1 MRCDTS
7 RKGESFLKKQM
18 LSAAVILAF
27 LIFCSSA
34 HAADPLT
41 LDEAKYLAI
50 QNSREMSKSKISTD
64 SARYK
69 FYQAEKEYEDSGYP
83 SSWDSYAGIM
93 ADLTL
98 LYNYKATLDPIED
111 AAEIAKTNSEID
123 LKKRAADQAL
133 DQYYADLKQ
142 RDSIQKQMED
152 AEDTYKDA
160 KLSQEEFEEE
170 LKYNIEQIY
179 TNILLQENK
188 VPILQRDMEYK
199 KLLLE
204 IEKKRLGLGVSSQ
217 ETVDSFEEDCT
228 NADHSLIEAKNFL
241 KNTKGNLNDMMGQ
254 DYDEEISLKPIQ
266 IDLFEEMPTYD
277 QIISKV
283 LKESTK
289 LSQIQRD
296 IEKKENDLED
306 DLSDYT
312 NDYKPYQEELV
323 RLEIKEMELQ
333 LQDEKYRLKQN
344 VNNLLASL
352 DTKQK
357 KYQLSQIE
365 TNNAKKQYNW
375 DKKRY
380 EIGQLPKLKLMQ
392 SELAYLNAKQG
403 FLATEYD
410 LFLTKRAIDLVD
422 KGIVV

>member
-1 MRCDTS
+1 
-7 RKGESFLKKQM
+7 
-18 LSAAVILAF
+18 
-27 LIFCSSA
+27 
-34 HAADPLT
+34 
-41 LDEAKYLAI
+41 
-50 QNSREMSKSKISTD
+50 
-64 SARYK
+64 
-69 FYQAEKEYEDSGYP
+69 
-83 SSWDSYAGIM
+83 
-93 ADLTL
+93 
-98 LYNYKATLDPIED
+98 
-111 AAEIAKTNSEID
+111 
-123 LKKRAADQAL
+123 
-133 DQYYADLKQ
+133 
-142 RDSIQKQMED
+142 
-152 AEDTYKDA
+152 
-160 KLSQEEFEEE
+160 
-170 LKYNIEQIY
+170 
-179 TNILLQENK
+179 
-188 VPILQRDMEYK
+188 
-199 KLLLE
+199 
-204 IEKKRLGLGVSSQ
+204 
-217 ETVDSFEEDCT
+217 
-228 NADHSLIEAKNFL
+228 
-241 KNTKGNLNDMMGQ
+241 
-254 DYDEEISLKPIQ
+254 
-266 IDLFEEMPTYD
+266 MPTYD